1 MIINSIL
8 EVLDDGRFVVVYN
21 DDQILTMRC
30 ELPDNLDA
38 FTSPEQL
45 FLAGVAFSRLE
56 GATNVPKIQV
66 VESEDL

>member
-1 MIINSIL
+1 MIINAIL

-30 ELPDNLDA
+30 ELPGNLDA
-38 FTSPEQL
+38 FTSPEHL
-45 FLAGVAFSRLE
+45 FLAGVAFARLE
-56 GATNVPKIQV
+56 GATNAPKIQV